1 VSGTGPAGDDPF
13 GGIPFLGDLARM
25 LQGAGG
31 GSGWETARQLA
42 MQLATGGE
50 PEPNPDPMDRLAL
63 EELARVAEL
72 RVAAVTGLDITVTG
86 RPVTVVPVTRAEW
99 ARRTIDAWRPLLEA
113 LAAAMTNPALS
124 GAADDEDLDESDP
137 MASMLGGLAQLLG
150 PMMLGLQAG
159 SMVGHLAGRTL
170 GQYDLPIPRPPSDEL
185 VVVARNVRDF
195 GDEWTLP
202 ADDLRLWICLSEITT
217 HAVLGVPHVR
227 AALDAALH
235 EHVST
240 FSIDTGIIES
250 RLAGID
256 PTNPEALQDAL
267 GDPGALLGEIQSDV
281 QRSIQPRL
289 RALTAVIVGYVDHV
303 MDRTGGELISSYRML
318 TEALHRRRVESGQG
332 ERFVELLLG
341 FELGR
346 EQFERGEAF
355 VSGVLE
361 RGGEEALSRLWSS
374 PRELPTPNE
383 VDAPGLWLA
392 RIDLPDA

>member
-13 GGIPFLGDLARM
+13 GGIPFLGDLAKM

-31 GSGWETARQLA
+31 AGGWETARQLA

-50 PEPNPDPMDRLAL
+50 PEANPDPMDRLAL

-72 RVAAVTGLDITVTG
+72 RVAAATGLDTSTTG
-86 RPVTVVPVTRAEW
+86 RPLTIVPVTRAEW
-99 ARRTIDAWRPLLEA
+99 ARRTIDAWRPLLERLAQSLTGPA
-113 LAAAMTNPALS
+113 LA
-124 GAADDEDLDESDP
+124 GADADAEDDPNDP
-137 MASMLGGLAQLLG
+137 MASMFGGLVQMLG

-159 SMVGHLAGRTL
+159 SMVGHLAGRSL
-170 GQYDLPIPRPPSDEL
+170 GQYDLPIPRPKGDEL
-185 VVVARNVRDF
+185 VVIGRNVRDF
-195 GDEWTLP
+195 GDEWSLP
-202 ADDLRLWICLSEITT
+202 IEDLRLWICLSEVTT

-227 AALDAALH
+227 EALDAALQ
-235 EHVST
+235 EHAAS
-240 FSIDTGIIES
+240 FAIDTGIIES
-250 RLAGID
+250 RLTGID
-256 PTNPEALQDAL
+256 PMDPEALQGAL
-267 GDPGALLGEIQSDV
+267 GDPEALLGEIQSDV

-303 MDRTGGELISSYRML
+303 MDRIGGELISSYGML
-318 TEALHRRRVESGQG
+318 TEALHRRRVETGQG

-346 EQFERGEAF
+346 EQFERGERF
-355 VSGVLE
+355 VAGVVE
-361 RGGEEALSRLWSS
+361 RGGEEALARLWTS

-392 RIDLPDA
+392 RIDLPDE

>member
-1 VSGTGPAGDDPF
+1 MSGTGPAGDDPF
-13 GGIPFLGDLARM
+13 GGIPFLGDLAKM

-31 GSGWETARQLA
+31 AGGWETARQLA

-72 RVAAVTGLDITVTG
+72 RVAATTGLDTSTTG
-86 RPVTVVPVTRAEW
+86 RPLTIVPVTRAEW
-99 ARRTIDAWRPLLEA
+99 ARRTIDAWRPLLER
-113 LAAAMTNPALS
+113 LAQSLTGPALT
-124 GAADDEDLDESDP
+124 ADDAPDDPSDP
-137 MASMLGGLAQLLG
+137 MASMFGGVVQMLG

-159 SMVGHLAGRTL
+159 SMVGHLAGRSL
-170 GQYDLPIPRPPSDEL
+170 GQYDLPIPRPASDEL
-185 VVVARNVRDF
+185 VVIGRNVRDF
-195 GDEWTLP
+195 GDEWSLP
-202 ADDLRLWICLSEITT
+202 VDDLRLWICLSEVTT

-227 AALDAALH
+227 AALDDALL
-235 EHVST
+235 EHVSS
-240 FSIDTGIIES
+240 FAIDTGIIES
-250 RLAGID
+250 RLSGID
-256 PTNPEALQDAL
+256 PMDPEALQGAL
-267 GDPGALLGEIQSDV
+267 GDPEALLGEIQSDV

-303 MDRTGGELISSYRML
+303 MDRIGGELISSYSML
-318 TEALHRRRVESGQG
+318 TEALHRRRVETGQG

-346 EQFERGEAF
+346 EQFERGERF
-355 VSGVLE
+355 VAGVVE
-361 RGGEEALSRLWSS
+361 RGGEEALARLWTS

>member
-1 VSGTGPAGDDPF
+1 
-13 GGIPFLGDLARM
+13 M

-31 GSGWETARQLA
+31 AGGWETARQLA

-72 RVAAVTGLDITVTG
+72 RVAAATGLDTSTTG
-86 RPVTVVPVTRAEW
+86 RPLTIVPVTRAEW
-99 ARRTIDAWRPLLEA
+99 ARRTIDAWRPLLER
-113 LAAAMTNPALS
+113 LAQSLTGPAFA
-124 GAADDEDLDESDP
+124 GADDAPDLNDPNDP
-137 MASMLGGLAQLLG
+137 MASMFGGLVQMLG

-159 SMVGHLAGRTL
+159 SMVGHLAGRSL
-170 GQYDLPIPRPPSDEL
+170 GQYDLPIPRPKADEL
-185 VVVARNVRDF
+185 VVIGRNVRDF
-195 GDEWTLP
+195 ADEWSLP
-202 ADDLRLWICLSEITT
+202 IEDLRLWICLSEVTT

-227 AALDAALH
+227 EALDAALQD
-235 EHVST
+235 HVSS
-240 FSIDTGIIES
+240 FAIDTGIIES

-281 QRSIQPRL
+281 QRSIRPRL

-303 MDRTGGELISSYRML
+303 MDRTGGELISSYSML

-332 ERFVELLLG
+332 EQFVELLLG

-355 VSGVLE
+355 VAGVVE
-361 RGGEEALSRLWSS
+361 RGGEEALSRLWAS

-392 RIDLPDA
+392 RIDLPD